1 MQISR
6 HTTVPT
12 TLGEL
17 VLTAESGAP
26 GPEDEALTGVYFPEH
41 WHPPT
46 PEQLGDRVEAATD
59 PLFATALDQLGEYL
73 AGERQEFELPL
84 RTHGDDFSE
93 TVWALL
99 REIPSGTT
107 TTSGELAVRLGSRG
121 LAQRVGQCVG
131 RNPLSIVIPCH
142 RVVGADGSLT
152 GYAGGLERK
161 RTLLELEEPAERSAA
176 RLF

>member
-1 MQISR
+1 MPISR
-6 HTTVPT
+6 HTSVTT

-17 VLTAESGAP
+17 VLTGES
-26 GPEDEALTGVYFPEH
+26 DEPTTEAGALTGVYFPAH

-46 PEQLGDRVEAATD
+46 PEQLGDRVEAGTD
-59 PLFATALDQLGEYL
+59 PLFATAREQLEEYL
-73 AGERQEFELPL
+73 SGERQEFDLPL

-93 TVWALL
+93 RVWALL
-99 REIPSGTT
+99 REIPYGTRT
-107 TTSGELAVRLGSRG
+107 TYGALAEQLGSRG

-161 RTLLELEEPAERSAA
+161 RTLLELEEPAERSAE